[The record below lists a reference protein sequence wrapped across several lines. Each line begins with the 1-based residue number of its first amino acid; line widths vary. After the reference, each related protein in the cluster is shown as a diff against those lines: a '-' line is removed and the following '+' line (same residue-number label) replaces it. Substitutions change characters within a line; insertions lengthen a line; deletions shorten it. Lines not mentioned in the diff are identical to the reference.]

1 METVPFFE
9 VVNSPRTVLYVD
21 YEMYTIFLTF
31 FIKGLEFF
39 NVLNLYGGQVSHY
52 GTGSAG
58 SFQNVPELWVLEQ
71 LMLVAASTCL
81 MIDLTHATANT
92 RSWLA

>member
-1 METVPFFE
+1 MVADEITRIKETYGNRAILGSGQQPT
-9 VVNSPRTVLYVD
+9 NRTYVD
-21 YEMYTIFLTF
+21 YEMYIDFPDF

-58 SFQNVPELWVLEQ
+58 LFPE
-71 LMLVAASTCL
+71 
-81 MIDLTHATANT
+81 
-92 RSWLA
+92 RSRTGGFWNS